1 MKSQYITY
9 GYKSKVYNDYKI
21 LENHIKKLADCRA
34 KISTTYKKMEKS
46 ILELNEKGFQDGNF
60 ENLYK
65 VFMGNVKNIQ
75 KIENKI
81 QQFENHTTELS
92 NLIKA
97 YYNIE
102 I

>member
-1 MKSQYITY
+1 MKSQYINY
-9 GYKSKVYNDYKI
+9 GDKSKIHNDYKI

-34 KISTTYKKMEKS
+34 KISTTHKKMKKS

-65 VFMGNVKNIQ
+65 VFMDNVDNVQ

-81 QQFENHTTELS
+81 QQFENHAADLN
-92 NLIKA
+92 NLIKV
-97 YYNIE
+97 YYNVE